1 MQTLGVSD
9 STPKSESR
17 LKSLFWPSIQ
27 SGSDVDYLGIQ
38 GYWVCTFVAVVTMA
52 FGLLALGSARSLA
65 QMAFLAMVS
74 GIVFLFYYLG
84 GIGVREGSRFAAA
97 MVFAMYALD
106 MAFYLAGSV
115 NGNGLV
121 SLFVAPGS
129 VIRLLVKATVT
140 VVLFCNLRATWV
152 AASWAP
158 GSVESALP
166 LRRSETWSDRFVDQ
180 WPSWIWPKIRI
191 PYIVFALLMLA
202 LWFFGSFLFII
213 VRLAQLVR

>member
-9 STPKSESR
+9 SAPKSESR
-17 LKSLFWPSIQ
+17 IKSLFWPSIQ
-27 SGSDVDYLGIQ
+27 SASDVDYLGIQ

-52 FGLLALGSARSLA
+52 LGLLALGAARSLA
-65 QMAFLAMVS
+65 QMVFLAMTS
-74 GIVFLFYYLG
+74 AIVFLFYYLG

-97 MVFAMYALD
+97 MVFLMYALD
-106 MAFYLAGSV
+106 MVFYLAGSV

-158 GSVESALP
+158 GSEESALP
-166 LRRSETWSDRFVDQ
+166 LRRSETWGDKFVDQ
-180 WPSWIWPKIRI
+180 WPRWIWPKVRI
-191 PYIVFALLMLA
+191 PYIVFALLVLSMLF
-202 LWFFGSFLFII
+202 LGSVQFI
-213 VRLAQLVR
+213 LVRFVQMLR